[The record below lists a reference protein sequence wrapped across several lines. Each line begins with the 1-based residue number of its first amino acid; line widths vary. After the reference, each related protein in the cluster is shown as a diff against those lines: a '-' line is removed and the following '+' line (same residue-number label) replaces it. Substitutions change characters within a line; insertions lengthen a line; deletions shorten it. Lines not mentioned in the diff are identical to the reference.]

1 MSHPRLITMIVV
13 LCGLVAA
20 CGNVSDWS
28 STTIANGAITLR
40 HEQVTL
46 HTSGA
51 PDAVISATGDFTVDG
66 KAVAVTPDQRKQ
78 LQRYYQGA
86 LAVREHGIATGK
98 AGVAVA
104 GAAISGIADAIRSGD
119 SDQIDKHVSAK
130 AELVEQKA
138 LRICL
143 DLVEIKAAQNALA
156 AQLPAFKPYAG
167 LLEADDDDC
176 KSTVIHRP

>member
-1 MSHPRLITMIVV
+1 MSHPRLIAMIVT

-20 CGNVSDWS
+20 CGNAPDWS

-40 HEQVTL
+40 HEHVTL
-46 HTSGA
+46 RTSGA
-51 PDAVISATGDFTVDG
+51 PEAVITASGDFSVDG
-66 KAVAVTPDQRKQ
+66 KEVAVTPDQRKQ

-104 GAAISGIADAIRSGD
+104 GAAMTGIADAISSGD
-119 SDQIDKHVSAK
+119 SEQIDKHVSAK

-138 LRICL
+138 RKICL
-143 DLVEIKAAQNALA
+143 DIVEIKAAQGALA
-156 AQLPAFKPYAG
+156 TQLPAFKPYAA
-167 LLEADDDDC
+167 LLQGNDDDC
-176 KSTVIHRP
+176 KPTLINRP

>member
-1 MSHPRLITMIVV
+1 MPHPRMTALIAA
-13 LCGLVAA
+13 LCGLIAA
-20 CGNVSDWS
+20 CSNAPDWS
-28 STTIANGAITLR
+28 STTIANGAIILH

-51 PDAVISATGDFTVDG
+51 PKAVITASGDFTIDG
-66 KAVAVTPDQRKQ
+66 KMVTVTPDQRQQ

-104 GAAISGIADAIRSGD
+104 GAAITGIADAITSGD
-119 SDQIDKHVSAK
+119 SDQIDKHVNAK

-138 LRICL
+138 MKICQ
-143 DLVEIKAAQNALA
+143 DIAQIKAAQNALA
-156 AQLPAFKPYAG
+156 TQLPAFKPYSD
-167 LLEADDDDC
+167 LLEADAEHC
-176 KSTVIHRP
+176 KTTTINRP

>member
-1 MSHPRLITMIVV
+1 MSHPRLIALTAA

-20 CGNVSDWS
+20 CGNAPDWS

-46 HTSGA
+46 HTSGV
-51 PDAVISATGDFTVDG
+51 PEAVITASGDFTIDG
-66 KAVAVTPDQRKQ
+66 KAVAITPDQRKQ

-104 GAAISGIADAIRSGD
+104 GAALSGIADAISSGD
-119 SDQIDKHVSAK
+119 GDQIDKHVSAK

-138 LRICL
+138 RKICL
-143 DLVEIKAAQNALA
+143 DLVEIKAAQDALA
-156 AQLPAFKPYAG
+156 TQLPAFKPYAG
-167 LLEADDDDC
+167 LLQADDDDC
-176 KSTVIHRP
+176 KSTVINRP